1 MTSTYTSSNRL
12 DKPAQ
17 GDYYNTWATWWASTA
32 NMIDEA
38 TDGYVAVTVNS
49 TKTLSTANSATDEAR
64 NRVLGCTGT
73 GGTLTIPAVEKA
85 YLIVNGCSAN
95 LTITCGVGAT
105 ATVLQGQS
113 AWVYCTSA
121 ATYNAGHLANQTPQL
136 LSTTNITATASIS
149 VALPS
154 GYNHFR
160 AVIAGMIQSSGG
172 PVNVN
177 LGADISGTG
186 FTPVAV
192 ALTSGSTYNGYTEL
206 WFYSDSATFEV
217 GLATG
222 SIATTTRSTVTTR
235 VFNNMTFNLASSAYG
250 ASGTIKLYGIL

>member
-32 NMIDEA
+32 GMIDEA

-49 TKTLSTANSATDEAR
+49 TKTLSTANGATDEAR

-95 LTITCGVGAT
+95 LTVTCGTGAT
-105 ATVLQGQS
+105 ATVLQGAS

-121 ATYNAGHLANQTPQL
+121 ATYNAGHLGNQDPVL
-136 LSTTNITATASIS
+136 LSTTNITAVSTIN
-149 VALPS
+149 VTLPS
-154 GYNHFR
+154 GFR
-160 AVIAGMIQSSGG
+160 RFVALVTGATPGALVTAIT
-172 PVNVN
+172 V
-177 LGADISGTG
+177 GADATGTG
-186 FTPVAV
+186 FSDSTAASTGTPYYIRFE
-192 ALTSGSTYNGYTEL
+192 LNSGSNYADYTYGQ
-206 WFYSDSATFEV
+206 
-217 GLATG
+217 G
-222 SIATTTRSTVTTR
+222 TTVQAITLVRKTQTAR
-235 VFNNMTFNLASSAYG
+235 AYNNMSFVSTGGSFTAT
-250 ASGTIKLYGIL
+250 GTIKLYGIL